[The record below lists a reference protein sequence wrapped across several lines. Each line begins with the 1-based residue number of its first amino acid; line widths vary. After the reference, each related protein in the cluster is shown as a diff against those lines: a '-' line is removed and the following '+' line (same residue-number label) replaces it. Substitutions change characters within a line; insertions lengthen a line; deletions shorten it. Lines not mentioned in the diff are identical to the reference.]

1 MQRTHRV
8 VLAAQVF
15 LVGGAVAVGGG
26 PLPAQVQQQAPPPKT
41 LTLTTASAEAR
52 DATYMAG
59 VNYFNIH
66 FARAA
71 ELAKQAMAADPT
83 LGMARALYAWANPP
97 ELTPAQRAAELD
109 RAVADGARA
118 SVGELLATAA
128 IRAVALNRPEAN
140 VLLDA
145 LIALLPEDP
154 IPPYVRGLRAG
165 DPAQVVMH
173 MEAVTMK
180 FPDFPP
186 AWNILA
192 YQRWAT
198 GNRDGALA
206 AVETY
211 VRLLPDHPNS
221 HDSYGEILQFAG
233 RLPEA
238 LQHYE
243 RVVQIDPTFAG
254 GQTGIAEVHML
265 MGHPSVARDAYAKW
279 AAAVPTP
286 GGKLAARA
294 SAALM
299 YVLEGKP
306 NDALRALSAI
316 ASEAEAQ
323 NLKPQA
329 AGAHRTMALIE
340 AAFGKKSTV
349 SGHLAKAAELAGAD
363 SPVQHRIG
371 AISHALAGQLD
382 LARAAAAKY
391 DQATANAS
399 VAQRR
404 TAREVNAILAAA
416 EKDFARAKSELVE
429 AGAAATFGRAVVA
442 EGLAKSGSKADAQAL
457 KAEILGTG
465 TATLFDVLARA
476 KVQKL

>member
-15 LVGGAVAVGGG
+15 LVGAVAVGGG
-26 PLPAQVQQQAPPPKT
+26 PLPAQVQQQVTPPKT
-41 LTLTTASAEAR
+41 LTLTTASVEAR

-59 VNYFNIH
+59 VNFFNIH
-66 FARAA
+66 FSRSA
-71 ELAKQAMAADPT
+71 ELAKQAMTADPN
-83 LGMARALYAWANPP
+83 LGMARAIYAWANPP
-97 ELTPAQRAAELD
+97 ELTPPQRAAELD

-154 IPPYVRGLRAG
+154 VPPYLRGLRAG

-173 MEAVTMK
+173 MEGVTKK

-206 AVETY
+206 AVATY
-211 VRLLPDHPNS
+211 ARLLPDHPNS

-243 RVVQIDPTFAG
+243 RVVQLDPTFGG

-265 MGHPSVARDAYAKW
+265 MGHPAVARDAYAKW
-279 AAAVPTP
+279 AAAVPTA

-294 SAALM
+294 SGALM

-306 NDALRALSAI
+306 NDAVRTLNAI
-316 ASEAEAQ
+316 ATEAEAQ

-340 AAFGKKSTV
+340 AAFGNKSTV

-363 SPVQHRIG
+363 IPVQHRFT
-371 AISHALAGQLD
+371 ALAQALAGQLD
-382 LARAAAAKY
+382 EARAAAAKY
-391 DQATANAS
+391 DQALAS
-399 VAQRR
+399 APAVPRR
-404 TAREVNAILAAA
+404 TVREVNAVIAAA
-416 EKDFARAKSELVE
+416 EKDFVRAKSELAE

-442 EGLAKSGSKADAQAL
+442 EALAKSGSKADAQAL